1 MLTPEN
7 TPLAE
12 SSTGATTKRKQS
24 EPEISA
30 STKKARM
37 DDSLPVS
44 SQKIHVHGRHGR
56 PKVTP
61 EVQCAYYAI
70 ERFRTSWKVCH
81 VSGIYLKGD
90 YYNVYERGVTHDLP
104 F

>member
-1 MLTPEN
+1 
-7 TPLAE
+7 
-12 SSTGATTKRKQS
+12 
-24 EPEISA
+24 
-30 STKKARM
+30 M
-37 DDSLPVS
+37 DDSLQVG
-44 SQKIHVHGRHGR
+44 SQMTHGHSRHGR

-70 ERFRTSWKVCH
+70 ERFRSSWTVSH

-90 YYNVYERGVTHDLP
+90 YYSAYKRGIITHDLP